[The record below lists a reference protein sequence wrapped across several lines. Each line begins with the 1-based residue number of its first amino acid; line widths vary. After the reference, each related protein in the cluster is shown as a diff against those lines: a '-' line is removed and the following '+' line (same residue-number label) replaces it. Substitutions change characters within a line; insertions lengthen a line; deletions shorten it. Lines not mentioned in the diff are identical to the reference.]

1 MNNKRVWII
10 RDKNRG
16 RWSEW
21 WRMILMQRVVGR
33 WEDEGR
39 REVGEV
45 VGRWKG
51 MGERNV
57 GEV

>member
-1 MNNKRVWII
+1 M
-10 RDKNRG
+10 
-16 RWSEW
+16 
-21 WRMILMQRVVGR
+21 GR